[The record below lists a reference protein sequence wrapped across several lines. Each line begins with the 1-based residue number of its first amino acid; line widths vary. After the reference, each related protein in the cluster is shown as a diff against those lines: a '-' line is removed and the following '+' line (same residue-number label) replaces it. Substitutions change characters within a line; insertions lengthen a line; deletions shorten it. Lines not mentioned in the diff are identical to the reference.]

1 MPYKMTQHQFE
12 AQRPPSPEDLK
23 RVFEAAVCEIHQAD
37 VEPKPELRRKAPA
50 SPRQLERAPESWRG
64 RRLEPG
70 TAVFPW
76 PQHPPDGFRTRLPRI
91 PASGPRERADAVL
104 QTGVGSSCMAL

>member
-37 VEPKPELRRKAPA
+37 VEAKERLRY
-50 SPRQLERAPESWRG
+50 RAPIVSRARILGLSQAGAEKRALSDAARA
-64 RRLEPG
+64 L
-70 TAVFPW
+70 A
-76 PQHPPDGFRTRLPRI
+76 QHPPDGFRTRLPRI

-104 QTGVGSSCMAL
+104 QTGVGSSC